1 MIQSSG
7 WEKMIQVSNDSEFRS
22 GKNDSGFKQKMIQ
35 VGKNEFRFQ
44 MIQRSALFCKTEND
58 SGSRYNSVSTS
69 SRRTSLHRNL
79 PGSSFSEA
87 QNTGVDLKTPK
98 FPMLAAL
105 HQFPPLPWLPIG
117 QTVPALDKNLQIFE
131 PQTMRHWRVLVFGG

>member
-1 MIQSSG
+1 MIQSSVL
-7 WEKMIQVSNDSEFRS
+7 EKMIQVSNDSEFRL

-69 SRRTSLHRNL
+69 SRRTSLTPEPREFVL
-79 PGSSFSEA
+79 RSPFA
-87 QNTGVDLKTPK
+87 QHVCTTCLHNVFAQRVCTTCLHNGFAQRVCTTRLHNGV
-98 FPMLAAL
+98 AR
-105 HQFPPLPWLPIG
+105 I
-117 QTVPALDKNLQIFE
+117 
-131 PQTMRHWRVLVFGG
+131 